1 MEICMTAEE
10 FAKSAISNY
19 NHLRQET
26 KEYMICEI
34 NDALRSAYNTKQ
46 KMMVRL
52 SCPQVFRSVIED
64 VKEWESIVEEI
75 QKELVNNGFRTTWI
89 LINAKQGY
97 KGILTIEVAKYD

>member
-1 MEICMTAEE
+1 MEICMTVEE
-10 FAKSAISNY
+10 FTRSAISNY
-19 NHLRQET
+19 NRLRQET

-52 SCPQVFRSVIED
+52 SCPQVFRSAIED

-75 QKELVNNGFRTTWI
+75 QKELANNGFRTTWI
-89 LINAKQGY
+89 LISSKQGY
-97 KGILTIEVAKYD
+97 KGILTVEVSIHD

>member
-10 FAKSAISNY
+10 FIRSAISNY
-19 NHLRQET
+19 NRLRQET

-46 KMMVRL
+46 KMMIRL
-52 SCPQVFRSVIED
+52 SCPQVFRSVTED
-64 VKEWESIVEEI
+64 VKEWESIVDEI

-89 LINAKQGY
+89 LISSKQGY
-97 KGILTIEVAKYD
+97 KGILTVEVSIHD

>member
-1 MEICMTAEE
+1 MTAEE
-10 FAKSAISNY
+10 FTRSAISNY
-19 NHLRQET
+19 NRLRQET

-52 SCPQVFRSVIED
+52 SCPQVFRSAIED
-64 VKEWESIVEEI
+64 VKEWESVVEEI

-89 LINAKQGY
+89 LISSKQGY
-97 KGILTIEVAKYD
+97 KGILTVEVSIHD

>member
-10 FAKSAISNY
+10 FAKAATSNY
-19 NHLRQET
+19 NRLRQET

-46 KMMVRL
+46 KMMIRL
-52 SCPQVFRSVIED
+52 SCPQVFRSVTED
-64 VKEWESIVEEI
+64 VKEWESIVDEI

-89 LINAKQGY
+89 LINSRGGY
-97 KGILTIEVAKYD
+97 KGILTVEVSIHD

>member
-10 FAKSAISNY
+10 FTKSAISNY
-19 NHLRQET
+19 NRLRQKT

-52 SCPQVFRSVIED
+52 SCPQVFRSAIED

-89 LINAKQGY
+89 LISPKQGY
-97 KGILTIEVAKYD
+97 KGILTLEVSNND

>member
-1 MEICMTAEE
+1 MEIYMTAEE
-10 FAKSAISNY
+10 FTRSAISNY
-19 NHLRQET
+19 NRLRQET

-52 SCPQVFRSVIED
+52 SCPQVFRSAIED

-89 LINAKQGY
+89 LISSKQGY
-97 KGILTIEVAKYD
+97 KGILTVEVSIHD

>member
-10 FAKSAISNY
+10 FTRSAISNY
-19 NHLRQET
+19 NRLRQET

-34 NDALRSAYNTKQ
+34 NDTLRSAYNTKQ

-52 SCPQVFRSVIED
+52 SCPQVFRSAIED

-75 QKELVNNGFRTTWI
+75 QKELANNGFRTTWI
-89 LINAKQGY
+89 LISSKQGY
-97 KGILTIEVAKYD
+97 KGILTVEVSIYD

>member
-1 MEICMTAEE
+1 MEICMTVEE
-10 FAKSAISNY
+10 FTRSAISNY
-19 NHLRQET
+19 NRLRQET

-52 SCPQVFRSVIED
+52 SCPQVFRSAIED

-89 LINAKQGY
+89 LISSKQGY
-97 KGILTIEVAKYD
+97 KGILTVEVSIHD

>member
-10 FAKSAISNY
+10 FAKTATSNY
-19 NHLRQET
+19 SRLRQET

-34 NDALRSAYNTKQ
+34 NDALRSAYNAKQ

-52 SCPQVFRSVIED
+52 SCPQVFRNVTED
-64 VKEWESIVEEI
+64 VKEWESIVDEI

-89 LINAKQGY
+89 LISPKQGY

>member
-19 NHLRQET
+19 NCLRQET

-34 NDALRSAYNTKQ
+34 NDTLRSAYNTKQ
-46 KMMVRL
+46 RTMVRL
-52 SCPQVFRSVIED
+52 SCPQVFKDAITD
-64 VKEWESIVEEI
+64 IKEWESIVDEI

-89 LINAKQGY
+89 LINSKDDY
-97 KGILTIEVAKYD
+97 KGILTIEVAEYD

>member
-10 FAKSAISNY
+10 FTRSAISNY
-19 NHLRQET
+19 NRLRQET

-52 SCPQVFRSVIED
+52 SCPQVFRSAIED

-89 LINAKQGY
+89 LISSKQGY
-97 KGILTIEVAKYD
+97 KGILTVEVSIHD

>member
-10 FAKSAISNY
+10 FTRSAISNY
-19 NHLRQET
+19 NRLRQET

-46 KMMVRL
+46 KMMIRL
-52 SCPQVFRSVIED
+52 SCPQVFKSAIED
-64 VKEWESIVEEI
+64 VKKWESIVEEI

-89 LINAKQGY
+89 LISPKQGY
-97 KGILTIEVAKYD
+97 KGILTVEVSNNE

>member
-1 MEICMTAEE
+1 MEICITAEE
-10 FAKSAISNY
+10 FTRSAISNY
-19 NHLRQET
+19 NRLRQET

-52 SCPQVFRSVIED
+52 SCPQVFRSAIED

-89 LINAKQGY
+89 LISSKQGY
-97 KGILTIEVAKYD
+97 KGILTVEVSIYD

>member
-10 FAKSAISNY
+10 FARTATSNY
-19 NHLRQET
+19 NRLRQET
-26 KEYMICEI
+26 KGYMICEI
-34 NDALRSAYNTKQ
+34 NDVLRSTYNTKQ

-64 VKEWESIVEEI
+64 VKEWESIVDEV
-75 QKELVNNGFRTTWI
+75 QKELVQKGFRTTWI
-89 LINAKQGY
+89 LINSKGGY

>member
-10 FAKSAISNY
+10 FTRSAISNY
-19 NHLRQET
+19 NRLRQET

-52 SCPQVFRSVIED
+52 SCPQVFRSAIED
-64 VKEWESIVEEI
+64 VKEWESVVEEI
-75 QKELVNNGFRTTWI
+75 QKELANNGFRTTWI
-89 LINAKQGY
+89 LISSKQGY
-97 KGILTIEVAKYD
+97 KGILTVEVSIHD

>member
-10 FAKSAISNY
+10 FTRSAISNY
-19 NHLRQET
+19 NRLRQET

-34 NDALRSAYNTKQ
+34 NDTLRSAYNTKQ

-52 SCPQVFRSVIED
+52 SCPQVFRSAIED

-75 QKELVNNGFRTTWI
+75 QKELANNGFRTTWI
-89 LINAKQGY
+89 LISSKQGY
-97 KGILTIEVAKYD
+97 KGILTVEVSIHD

>member
-10 FAKSAISNY
+10 FTKRVNSNY
-19 NHLRQET
+19 SRLRQET

-52 SCPQVFRSVIED
+52 SCPQVFRSVTED
-64 VKEWESIVEEI
+64 VKEWESIVDEI

-89 LINAKQGY
+89 LINSKGGY

>member
-10 FAKSAISNY
+10 FTRNAISNY
-19 NHLRQET
+19 NRLRQET

-34 NDALRSAYNTKQ
+34 NEALRSAYNTKQ

-89 LINAKQGY
+89 LISSKQGY
-97 KGILTIEVAKYD
+97 KGILTVEVSNND